1 MKHNTGSV
9 PRRGR
14 GVRMLRLLVA
24 GACGLI
30 ALLPAVLTPAA
41 AHEIRPA
48 IATVT
53 FGTDGRYAIEI
64 STNLEALLAG
74 VSPKHADT
82 NDSPNA
88 QTYNRLRALAPDK
101 LRADFARFEPDYLAG
116 LSVEFDGRAVVPQV
130 VAVDV
135 PEIGNARVA
144 RISRVRLA
152 GAIPPGAH
160 EFRWAYAAAFGNC
173 ILRLPGAAPGEVV
186 ALWLTDGAKSERY
199 VLGVGLQPLSR
210 VEVIRQYTVLGFTH
224 ILPKGLDHILFVLGL
239 FLLALR
245 LKPLLWQVTAFTVAH
260 SITLGLT
267 IYGVFSLPSTIVEP
281 LIAASIVYVALENS
295 FTASLHVWRVFVV
308 FGFGLLHGMGFA
320 GVLREVG
327 LPRSEFLT
335 GLISF
340 NLGVELGQLAV
351 ISMAFLAVGL
361 WFRNRPWYRRRIV
374 QPASALIALTGAYW
388 TVQRVVGW

>member
-1 MKHNTGSV
+1 MKHNMGTL
-9 PRRGR
+9 PARGR
-14 GVRMLRLLVA
+14 RTPRAAAAVA
-24 GACGLI
+24 CCL
-30 ALLPAVLTPAA
+30 AVLLSVFSPVR

-48 IATVT
+48 IATVS
-53 FGTDGRYAIEI
+53 FGGDGRFAIEI

-101 LRADFARFEPDYLAG
+101 LRARFRRFEPDYLAG
-116 LSVEFDGRAVVPQV
+116 LSVEFDGRAVVPEV
-130 VAVDV
+130 VAVEV
-135 PEIGNARVA
+135 PDIGDPRVA

-152 GAIPPGAH
+152 GAIPPGAR
-160 EFRWAYAAAFGNC
+160 EFRWAYSAAFGNC
-173 ILRLPGAAPGEVV
+173 ILRLPGAVSGEVV

-199 VLGVGLQPLSR
+199 ILGAGLQPLTRS
-210 VEVIRQYTVLGFTH
+210 EVVRQYTVLGFTH

-267 IYGVFSLPSTIVEP
+267 IYGVFSLPSTVVEP
-281 LIAASIVYVALENS
+281 LIAASIVYVALENV
-295 FTASLHVWRVFVV
+295 FTARLHVWRVLVV

-388 TVQRVVGW
+388 TVQRIAGW